1 MGRPRQVAAARCV
14 KHPDGHVVS
23 SGVYETRSGR
33 RRRYLCTPPLGEPH
47 RFSVAIDVR
56 GHVVQGWSPPPECP
70 DHPGSRV
77 VRNGTYGKTTAK
89 PRQRYLC
96 RPADGTAA
104 HSFTPVLARDHV
116 HEGNERCDH
125 CDEHRGVHHG
135 ETTSA
140 WSHSWSSRLVAE
152 ALERLSRG
160 DSYAEVSQWARRLTK
175 TEARRV
181 RRVWRDGE
189 LADPDRSD
197 AARVRRNGWHTA
209 ADWVEALGPV
219 VFEHVERQLR
229 DRALAERARLDAL
242 LAAGQPLD
250 RPQVLLLDDVPVYG
264 RRLDRAARRDDGF
277 FLLVAAEQLTAA
289 DGVSRPR
296 LRLVRAMAKSNTA
309 AWRLLFDEL
318 GYAPDVIVADAGT
331 GIGAAIRAHFDPS
344 RTRLVPSLWH
354 VTRKVEEA
362 LSAST
367 RATMADPGGR
377 GKRLIDSLERHL
389 RRLSR
394 KSGVL
399 DDEPAW
405 TAWWDEL
412 EALAVTHRLPL
423 DKVRSKRKTYE
434 PAVAAVLDLVNAH
447 PEMPV
452 TTGGLETVI
461 ERRVTPMLAGRR
473 HAFGNLERT
482 NYLFDLVVCRD
493 HDAFDNIAE
502 VAALLRADTVAHDG
516 FTVAL
521 RSVRDPGSYSSL
533 RDEHRLARIAKSRGL
548 T

>member
-1 MGRPRQVAAARCV
+1 MPVARCM
-14 KHPDGHVVS
+14 KHPNSHVISDGT
-23 SGVYETRSGR
+23 YETRSGR
-33 RRRYLCTPPLGEPH
+33 RRRYLCTPPVELPH
-47 RFSVAIDVR
+47 KFSVVIDAR
-56 GHVVQGWSPPPECP
+56 GAVSRGWSPPPECP

-77 VRNGTYGKTTAK
+77 VRNGTYGKTTAR

-96 RPADGTAA
+96 RPADDTAP

-116 HEGNERCDH
+116 HEGNEQCDY

-175 TEARRV
+175 TEAKRV

-189 LADPDRSD
+189 LVEADRSD

-209 ADWVEALGPV
+209 ADWVEAFGPV
-219 VFEHVERQLR
+219 LFEHVERQLR
-229 DRALAERARLDAL
+229 DRAHVERVRLEARLAD
-242 LAAGQPLD
+242 GKPLD

-264 RRLDRAARRDDGF
+264 RRLDRSARRDDGF
-277 FLLVAAEQLTAA
+277 FLLVAAEQLID

-296 LRLVRAMAKSNTA
+296 LRLVRAMPKSNTA
-309 AWRLLFDEL
+309 AWRLVFDEL

-331 GIGAAIRAHFDPS
+331 GIGASIRAHFDPA

-367 RATMADPGGR
+367 RATVSGPA
-377 GKRLIDSLERHL
+377 GKRLIDPLEHHL

-399 DDEPAW
+399 DGEDAW
-405 TAWWDEL
+405 KGWWDEL
-412 EALAVTHRLPL
+412 EALAVAHRLPL

-434 PAVAAVLDLVNAH
+434 PAVAAVLDLVEAH

-461 ERRVTPMLAGRR
+461 ERRVKPMLAGRR

-493 HDAFDNIAE
+493 HNAFDNIAD

-521 RSVRDPGSYSSL
+521 RSIRDPGSYSSL
-533 RDEHRLARIAKSRGL
+533 RDEHRLARIAKTRGL
-548 T
+548 A